1 MRLRRSRLNGPGW
14 TRRRRGRGF
23 SFTDESQRPLERE
36 ELERCRSLAIPP
48 AWSDVWICPWP
59 NGHIQAVGRDGD
71 GRLQYLYHADWRTRR
86 DVAKFERMPDFG
98 RALPAARAQVI
109 SDIGLPGMPRERAL
123 ATGFRILD
131 LSAVR
136 VGGEAYARERGTE
149 GLATLRRDH
158 VATRGERVDLNFP
171 GKSGRDVRVELQDRA
186 LADAV
191 RALRR
196 RRGGGDELLAW
207 REGRVWRDVRSQD
220 INEYVREVTGCE
232 ATAKDFRTWHA
243 NVLVIAELAGG
254 PVPGSTHERRRRLV
268 AAVNAV
274 AEHLGNTPA
283 VARRSYVDPRLL
295 DRYLEGALD
304 PVLTSA
310 KDAENEEL
318 LIRVLEA

>member
-1 MRLRRSRLNGPGW
+1 M
-14 TRRRRGRGF
+14 
-23 SFTDESQRPLERE
+23 
-36 ELERCRSLAIPP
+36 
-48 AWSDVWICPWP
+48 
-59 NGHIQAVGRDGD
+59 GRDGD

-220 INEYVREVTGCE
+220 INEYVREVIGCE

>member
-23 SFTDESQRPLERE
+23 SFTDESQRPLQRE

-86 DVAKFERMPDFG
+86 DVAKFEHMPDFG

-136 VGGEAYARERGTE
+136 VGS
-149 GLATLRRDH
+149 LS
-158 VATRGERVDLNFP
+158 N
-171 GKSGRDVRVELQDRA
+171 DRP
-186 LADAV
+186 
-191 RALRR
+191 
-196 RRGGGDELLAW
+196 
-207 REGRVWRDVRSQD
+207 
-220 INEYVREVTGCE
+220 
-232 ATAKDFRTWHA
+232 
-243 NVLVIAELAGG
+243 AE
-254 PVPGSTHERRRRLV
+254 
-268 AAVNAV
+268 
-274 AEHLGNTPA
+274 
-283 VARRSYVDPRLL
+283 
-295 DRYLEGALD
+295 
-304 PVLTSA
+304 
-310 KDAENEEL
+310 
-318 LIRVLEA
+318 